1 MTNTLEKS
9 VQDIFVALMTEAHS
23 DDGAIFNIR
32 FLDDKLP
39 HVDCIVELIGQRNF
53 LPFCFI
59 QLKSTKTG
67 YTKKD
72 KRLKVKVSQESING
86 LSLYPA
92 PTYIIGIDENEETGY
107 IVSANGENLSS
118 MASII
123 TDFPINK
130 SNRGTLWNEINDFW
144 YKAKKIKFASKFVE
158 SEQEKE

>member
-1 MTNTLEKS
+1 MPNTLEKS

-39 HVDCIVELIGQRNF
+39 HVDCIVELIGQKDY
-53 LPFCFI
+53 LPFCFV

-72 KRLKVKVSQESING
+72 KRLKIKVSQESITG

-92 PTYIIGIDENEETGY
+92 PTYIVGIDEKEETGY
-107 IVSANGENLSS
+107 LVSANGEDLSPTS
-118 MASII
+118 SII

-130 SNRGTLWNEINDFW
+130 PNRGTLWNEVNDFW
-144 YKAKKIKFASKFVE
+144 YKSRKIKFASKFIE
-158 SEQEKE
+158 SEEE